1 MKKADTH
8 FKQKLHQHFAP
19 QAELQ
24 RTETSQATKITRR
37 KRILCSQVSVFAG
50 FLTVV
55 PATTHI
61 KNSFK
66 GLTVGEK
73 RVLGSVT
80 MLYPTIVEAG
90 AKGKINNTSYV
101 LFKIL
106 IVCSS

>member
-24 RTETSQATKITRR
+24 RIETSQATKITQR

-55 PATTHI
+55 PAITHI

-66 GLTVGEK
+66 GLTIWEK
-73 RVLGSVT
+73 KSPGISNDAV
-80 MLYPTIVEAG
+80 PHHCG
-90 AKGKINNTSYV
+90 AWGKRKNQ
-101 LFKIL
+101 
-106 IVCSS
+106 